1 MLGLLF
7 AGAKRDIDKK
17 INSTVSCFLYRKKA
31 TVTNAAF
38 EVSANICNSMQE
50 VFTNEKPYRWGKEIR
65 FILIKFLNQFFHQI
79 SKSKGK
85 GSPQLIF
92 LCHNS

>member
-38 EVSANICNSMQE
+38 EVQQIC
-50 VFTNEKPYRWGKEIR
+50 V
-65 FILIKFLNQFFHQI
+65 ILCRRCLQMKNRTGGAKKYDLF
-79 SKSKGK
+79 
-85 GSPQLIF
+85 
-92 LCHNS
+92 